1 MTIIS
6 ELINLIPKISHFED
20 EQITPNQ
27 NTIIFS
33 VPSKE
38 DFEKQFPDIQNIGTE
53 NYDLRYEA
61 SWVLNNRQFYSY
73 RYQLNSKDSI
83 PLLKYL
89 EKGIKIYK

>member
-1 MTIIS
+1 MNIIT
-6 ELINLIPKISHFED
+6 ELRSLIPLISDFED

-27 NTIIFS
+27 NTVIFS

-38 DFEKQFPDIQNIGTE
+38 VFEKQFPDIQNIGTE
-53 NYDLRYEA
+53 NYDLRYET
-61 SWVLNNRQFYSY
+61 SWISNNRQFYSY

-89 EKGIKIYK
+89 EKGIRIR